1 MKDILALSPDNYDW
15 RPPVRVPSNTDQPRQ
30 ESVSTIERVTI
41 RAVRLATRAELLRD
55 NGTLG

>member
-30 ESVSTIERVTI
+30 GSVSTIERVTI
-41 RAVRLATRAELLRD
+41 RAVRLATRAESFHD